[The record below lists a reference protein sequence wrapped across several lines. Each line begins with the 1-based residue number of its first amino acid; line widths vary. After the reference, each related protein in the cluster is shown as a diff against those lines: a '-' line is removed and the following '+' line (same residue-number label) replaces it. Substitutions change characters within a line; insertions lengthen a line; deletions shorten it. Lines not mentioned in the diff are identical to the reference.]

1 MTVGKVKP
9 IRKAANDAPANQ
21 DANLEVELL
30 CFLLSGDERTVT
42 TFVRESGLAMEHF
55 FGGSARVAY
64 GVLAAAIREGR
75 PATIAAVSEVSVGAG
90 EWLRDAQLQWYAGP
104 ASLKTGGLRAKEN
117 ARVVMGLARKRA
129 ALDECS
135 RLAAAIESD
144 RPIGDV
150 AEGLRMLAGD
160 LLSGD
165 AGPAIETF
173 GPRELVEP
181 LGDIPWVV
189 PSLSIAPG
197 APTLLAGYAFSRKS
211 LFGEG
216 LLLSVASGAPFLGF
230 AVRKGT
236 CLELQAEQGRRLTID
251 RYQRLARGHG
261 VDLRDLAPDALR
273 ISTLP
278 PYLDAADAENVFC
291 RATEGVTIAV
301 LDSLRAMVPN
311 LDENSSEVRRPL
323 DMLTRVSERTGCTF
337 VVIHHAGKPSADKAT
352 GAKFAP
358 RGSSAIFDAVQTA
371 FVLSADDGK
380 TPSKVQHTKDR
391 ILGASLDDFSFSSD
405 DVEIDGNPRAG
416 LRLSIVDSAPEQV
429 PAGDAH
435 EKMKSRILAFLREN
449 GSVAGRNVL
458 RAKLG
463 GKRDAIYAALEELI
477 AMSRVVDIGTY
488 HRPDL
493 RIAPT

>member
-1 MTVGKVKP
+1 MTAAGRVKP
-9 IRKAANDAPANQ
+9 IRKVDAPANQ
-21 DANLEVELL
+21 NGDAEIELL
-30 CFLLSGDERTVT
+30 CFVLAGDEGVVT
-42 TFVRESGLAMEHF
+42 KFVRDSGLAPEHF
-55 FGGSARVAY
+55 FGGSARLAY
-64 GVLAAAIREGR
+64 GVLAAAIRDGR
-75 PATIAAVSEVSVGAG
+75 PATIPAVAAVSVPAG
-90 EWLRDAQLQWYAGP
+90 EWLRDAQLRWYGSPAGGM
-104 ASLKTGGLRAKEN
+104 TGGLRAREN
-117 ARVVMGLARKRA
+117 ARVVMALAQKREALDALARLTA
-129 ALDECS
+129 G
-135 RLAAAIESD
+135 IESD
-144 RPIGDV
+144 RPIADV

-160 LLSGD
+160 LVRGESG
-165 AGPAIETF
+165 PTIETF
-173 GPRELVEP
+173 GQRELVEP
-181 LGDIPWVV
+181 LGDVPWVV

-216 LLLSVASGAPFLGF
+216 LLLSVASGVPFLGAY

-273 ISTLP
+273 VSTLP

-301 LDSLRAMVPN
+301 LDSLRAMVPS

-380 TPSKVQHTKDR
+380 VPSKVQHTKDR

-435 EKMKSRILAFLREN
+435 EKMMAKIVAYLREN

-458 RAKLG
+458 RARIG
-463 GKRDAIYAALEELI
+463 GKREAIYAAVDELEATRRI
-477 AMSRVVDIGTY
+477 VNIGSRQK
-488 HRPDL
+488 PDL
-493 RIAPT
+493 RIAPP